1 MKLLSMPARPA
12 QPGLL
17 RQVWATDG
25 NLARTVL
32 LQQTTTGSAAT
43 APPPALP
50 EKAPAGRLL
59 SPEAAFYRSYTEGL
73 LRRYGMMQLAR
84 ARVPAMLGGAS
95 TMFRGRASTY
105 KVRSFDDVIIFV
117 HDVDNCL
124 KLLAP
129 AQRTVLNR
137 VGVQGYSFE
146 EAAVLLGVSSRSV
159 RRHYAAA
166 LDALTL
172 IFLDRGL
179 LERDRDVEAAC
190 AAEDVPARRLVR
202 KPSPRETACEPRN

>member
-1 MKLLSMPARPA
+1 MKLLSMPARTA

-17 RQVWATDG
+17 PQVWATDG

-32 LQQTTTGSAAT
+32 LQQNSAASTT
-43 APPPALP
+43 AAIPALRG
-50 EKAPAGRLL
+50 KAPAGRLL

-124 KLLAP
+124 KLLSA
-129 AQRTVLNR
+129 AQCTVLKR

-146 EAAVLLGVSSRSV
+146 EAAVLLSVSSRSV

-190 AAEDVPARRLVR
+190 AEENVPARRTPR
-202 KPSPRETACEPRN
+202 KPPQRESGCATLN